1 MVELLPIAATMSVP
15 TTVKPDELQAAL
27 AQAEARNAE
36 LTAALQ
42 RATDQAAQATHQLRT
57 LADNLPVG
65 VLHVAADHTVQ
76 SVNALYFALLGID
89 GDAAE
94 WQGRPVD
101 GLVELVGRH
110 HTGANGQPLSTGAD
124 DTLVLPD
131 GRVLRRAQR
140 PLPEGGYLEHLCDV
154 TREDL
159 DEGML
164 AAASI
169 PEQSPYPMVRY
180 ALDGEALYANP
191 AAWRLRQR
199 LTPEQQQQ
207 ARELYY
213 AMAAEALRTGE
224 ARQMELQIGEQRY
237 IAYVVPFAAAGYY
250 NLYLLDITER
260 YHAQA
265 QTRASEARLQAQQR
279 FTQHILD
286 SIPNTVLVRTV
297 AGHELFTNRAF
308 RELMQQSLQTDEAI
322 MAEYRAASERVLR
335 TGRDEALNVPFTL
348 HSGDVRWLHVELRR
362 LPRPDEEAAI
372 LIVSTDVTDLTEAQ
386 RELTRNERRY
396 NELMDYAQALIWTHD
411 LDGRILSANPA
422 LSAMLGLGTQDLTG
436 RPLQDA
442 FDDDRHAA
450 VVEYLRLIREQGE
463 YASVV
468 KLRDQQGGLHYVQQ
482 YSRLVDEPGEEAHV
496 MAFGHEITERV
507 LAQRA
512 TLQAKEA
519 AEAAATARAN
529 FLANMS
535 HEIRTPLNGVL
546 GMATLLS
553 KTPLDGRQAQYLDVI
568 RSSGQHLLG
577 VINDVLDIAKI
588 SSGKVEFEQ
597 SVFNLCDSMGAAI
610 QPLVLQAAQK
620 GLTFSGTPL
629 RTSCA
634 YPWVTG
640 DAHRLNQILIN
651 LTANAVKFT
660 DAGGH
665 IDVVGE
671 LLSETADTISVEFRV
686 KDTGPGIAPERLER
700 IFDSFTQAY
709 ADTSRKHGGTGLG
722 LTISRALVEQMGGTL
737 TVTSELGQGSTFAFQ
752 VTLPKADRAELP
764 AASTPATLDTGAL
777 QGKRVLLVED
787 NEINRDVA
795 RLLLEEWGVVVEEA
809 VNGEAGVQQFY
820 AQAYDAVLMDIQMP
834 GMNGLEATA
843 RLLQH
848 PDPQR
853 AATPIVAL
861 TANAFREDNEQ
872 YLAAGMT
879 ATLAKPFDEADLYR
893 TLVQVLER
901 SIAPAAPAYDLQPLR
916 DMARGKEAFVTKI
929 IRSFLTNMPDSL
941 LELEAAAAAANWPV
955 VARIVH
961 HIKPNL
967 TALRVPGT
975 EAPVAQLEQFRHD
988 APVHLPDHELRASA
1002 AQLAQAVQRAL
1013 RQLPR
1018 ELEGQ

>member
-1 MVELLPIAATMSVP
+1 MPIPTAEELI
-15 TTVKPDELQAAL
+15 ELQAAL
-27 AQAEARNAE
+27 ARAEARSVE
-36 LTAALQ
+36 LAAALHQ
-42 RATDQAAQATHQLRT
+42 ATDHAAQAEQQLRI
-57 LADNLPVG
+57 LAGHLPVG
-65 VLHVAADHTVQ
+65 MLHVGPDQVVR

-89 GDAAE
+89 GDAAD
-94 WQGRPVD
+94 WPGRPAA

-110 HTGANGQPLSTGAD
+110 HTGANGQPLATSAD

-140 PLPEGGYLEHLCDV
+140 PLPGGGYLEHLYDI

-169 PEQSPYPMVRY
+169 PEQSPYPMIRY
-180 ALDGEALYANP
+180 ALSGEVLYANP

-199 LTPEQQQQ
+199 LTPDEQQA
-207 ARELYY
+207 ARVQYY
-213 AMAAEALRTGE
+213 RMAAEAVQAGE
-224 ARQMELQIGEQRY
+224 DRQMELQIGERQY
-237 IAYVVPFAAAGYY
+237 IAYAVPFAAAGYY

-260 YHAQA
+260 HHAQA
-265 QTRASEARLQAQQR
+265 QSRASEAKLDAQQR

-286 SIPNTVLVRTV
+286 SIPNTVMVRTV
-297 AGHELFTNRAF
+297 AGHELFSNRAF
-308 RELMQQSLQTDEAI
+308 RELMQQSLQTNEAI
-322 MAEYRAASERVLR
+322 MAEYRAACERVLR

-348 HSGDVRWLHVELRR
+348 HSGEVRWLHVELRR
-362 LPRPDEEAAI
+362 LPRPEEEAAI

-411 LDGRILSANPA
+411 LDGRLLSANPA
-422 LSAMLGLGTQDLTG
+422 LSAMLGLGTQDITG

-442 FDDDRHAA
+442 IDDDRRTA

-512 TLQAKEA
+512 TQQAKEA

-553 KTPLDGRQAQYLDVI
+553 KTPLDGRQTQYLDVI

-597 SVFNLCDSMGAAI
+597 RVFNLCDSMGAAI

-629 RTSCA
+629 RTTCS
-634 YPWVTG
+634 YPWVLG

-671 LLSETADTISVEFRV
+671 LLSETDSTITVEFRV
-686 KDTGPGIAPERLER
+686 KDSGPGIAPERLER

-722 LTISRALVEQMGGTL
+722 LTISRALVEQMGGQL
-737 TVTSELGQGSTFAFQ
+737 AVTSTLGQGSTFAFQ
-752 VTLPKADRAELP
+752 VTLPKADRAQLP
-764 AASTPATLDTGAL
+764 AATAPATLDTGAL

-795 RLLLEEWGVVVEEA
+795 RLLLEEWGVVVDEA

-820 AQAYDAVLMDIQMP
+820 AQPYDAVLMDIQMP
-834 GMNGLEATA
+834 GMNGLDATA

-853 AATPIVAL
+853 ARTPIVAL
-861 TANAFREDNEQ
+861 TANAFREDNEL

-879 ATLAKPFDEADLYR
+879 ATLAKPFEEADLYR
-893 TLVQVLER
+893 TLVQVLHR
-901 SIAPAAPAYDLQPLR
+901 PAAPAAPAYDLQPLR

-929 IRSFLTNMPDSL
+929 IRSFLLNMPDSL
-941 LELEAAAAAANWPV
+941 QELQAAAAAANWPA

-975 EAPVAQLEQFRHD
+975 EGPVAQLEQFRHD
-988 APVHLPDHELRASA
+988 VPVHLPDAELRAAA
-1002 AQLAQAVQRAL
+1002 AQLAEAVQRAL
-1013 RQLPR
+1013 QQLPQ
-1018 ELEGQ
+1018 ELPAE

>member
-1 MVELLPIAATMSVP
+1 MSTPTPEDHAELR
-15 TTVKPDELQAAL
+15 AAL
-27 AQAEARNAE
+27 HLAEARNAA
-36 LTAALQ
+36 LTADLH
-42 RATDQAAQATHQLRT
+42 RATEQAEQARLQFRA
-57 LADNLPVG
+57 LAEHLPVG
-65 VLHVAADHTVQ
+65 VLCVAADQTVQ
-76 SVNALYFALLGID
+76 CVSVPYLALLGLEE
-89 GDAAE
+89 DAAA
-94 WQGRPVD
+94 WPGQPAAR
-101 GLVELVGRH
+101 LQELVGRH
-110 HTGANGQPLSTGAD
+110 AAAQSLTAAAHA

-131 GRVLRRAQR
+131 GRVLRRTHR
-140 PLPEGGYLEHLCDV
+140 PLPAGGYLEHLHDI

-159 DEGML
+159 NEGML
-164 AAASI
+164 AAASM
-169 PEQSPYPMVRY
+169 PEQSPYPMMRY
-180 ALDGEALYANP
+180 AASGERLYANP

-199 LTPEQQQQ
+199 LPPEGQLAVRQQLHE
-207 ARELYY
+207 A
-213 AMAAEALRTGE
+213 AAEAMQDGE
-224 ARQMELQIGEQRY
+224 ARQLEMQIGEGQYLAY
-237 IAYVVPFAAAGYY
+237 IAPFMTEGYY
-250 NLYLLDITER
+250 NIYLLDITER
-260 YHAQA
+260 LHAQA
-265 QTRASEARLQAQQR
+265 RTRVSEARLQQQQQ

-286 SIPNTVLVRTV
+286 TIPNTVVVRTV
-297 AGHELFTNRAF
+297 AGQELFSNRAF
-308 RELMQQSLQTDEAI
+308 RDLMHQSLRTEEGA
-322 MAEYRAASERVLR
+322 MEEYRAAVARVLR
-335 TGRDEALNVPFTL
+335 TGRDEALSGTVTL
-348 HSGDVRWLHVELRR
+348 SDGSVRWLHVVLRR
-362 LPRPDEEAAI
+362 LTRPDDEAAI
-372 LIVSTDVTDLTEAQ
+372 LVVTTDVTDLTQAQ
-386 RELTRNERRY
+386 HELARNERRY

-411 LDGRILSANPA
+411 LDGRLLSANPA
-422 LSAMLGLGTQDLTG
+422 LSAMLGLGTASVAG

-450 VVEYLRLIREQGE
+450 VLDYLRRIRAEGE

-468 KLRDQQGGLHYVQQ
+468 KLRDQLGGLHYVQQ

-512 TLQAKEA
+512 TQSAKEA

-553 KTPLDGRQAQYLDVI
+553 KTPLDSRQSQYLDVI

-588 SSGKVEFEQ
+588 SSGKVELEQ
-597 SVFNLCDSMGAAI
+597 ATFNLCDSMGGAI

-620 GLTFSGTPL
+620 GITFSGTPL

-634 YPWVTG
+634 YPWIIG
-640 DAHRLNQILIN
+640 DPHRLNQILIN

-665 IDVVGE
+665 VEVVGE
-671 LLSETADTISVEFRV
+671 QISETDTALTVRFRV
-686 KDTGPGIAPERLER
+686 TDTGPGIPPERLDR

-737 TVTSELGQGSTFAFQ
+737 KAESELGKGSTFAFV
-752 VTLPKADRAELP
+752 VTLPKADRSQLP
-764 AASTPATLDTGAL
+764 AATAAPTPVDTGAL
-777 QGKRVLLVED
+777 RGKRVLLVED

-795 RLLLEEWGVVVEEA
+795 RLLLEEWGVTVEEA
-809 VNGEAGVQQFY
+809 VNGEAGVARFY
-820 AQAYDAVLMDIQMP
+820 AAPYDVVLMDIQMP

-848 PDPQR
+848 PDAQR

-879 ATLAKPFDEADLYR
+879 ATLAKPFEEADLYAVL
-893 TLVQVLER
+893 TQVLDR
-901 SIAPAAPAYDLQPLR
+901 PAPLAPAYDLQPLR
-916 DMARGKEAFVTKI
+916 DMARGKDAFVTKI
-929 IRSFLTNMPDSL
+929 VRSFLLNMPDSL
-941 LELEAAAAAANWPV
+941 HELETAAAAGRWPE
-955 VARIVH
+955 VARTVH

-967 TALRVPGT
+967 TALRVHGV
-975 EAPVAQLEQFRHD
+975 EGPVAQLEQFRHD
-988 APVHLPDHELRASA
+988 VPIHLPDHELRAY
-1002 AQLAQAVQRAL
+1002 AQRLVQAVRRAL
-1013 RQLPR
+1013 HELPR
-1018 ELEGQ
+1018 EVGE